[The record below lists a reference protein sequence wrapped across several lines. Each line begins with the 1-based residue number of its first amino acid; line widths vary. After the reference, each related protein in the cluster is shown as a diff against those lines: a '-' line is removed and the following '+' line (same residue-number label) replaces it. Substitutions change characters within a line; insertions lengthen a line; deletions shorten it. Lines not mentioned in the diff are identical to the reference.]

1 MKKVY
6 NFEQSES
13 LIKKL
18 KKQKKKIVLCHGV
31 FDLVHIGHI
40 KHFTVAKSLGEVLI
54 VSITKDEFINK
65 GPGRPVF
72 NHNIRAEYLSGLS
85 IIDYVIINDSPTSV
99 SLIKRVKPNIYCK
112 GFDYKDEKKDSTKQI
127 INEKNAVKLAGGSIH
142 FTNEITNSSS
152 SLLNN
157 FSEIFNN
164 KQKKIINQV
173 KKEILKNKDLTVD
186 YKKFSKLKILVIG
199 ETIIDHYYFGEAIGK
214 SGKDPII
221 ALQEEKD
228 EKYIGGA
235 ATIASHISSFS
246 KNVTLMSII
255 GEKNTHKEFLENNLS
270 KHIRKIWIMKKNA
283 PTIIKKRYIDK
294 ISGNKLLSTYV
305 MNDRMLSNNEEEK
318 VINLLTKKIKS
329 FDLVLVSDYGHGFLS
344 KKIGDLICK
353 KSSFLSFNAQINAAN
368 RGYHTMKNY
377 FKSNLAIINEAELRH
392 EMRDKNTDI
401 KVLMKRICRDLKIED
416 LVVTM
421 GRSGSIL
428 LNKKLS
434 NFYFCE
440 AFATKIVDKVGS
452 GDAMLSVI
460 SLFLKCGFGR
470 NFALLAGSLAAAQSL
485 ENFGNRKFISFDKL
499 KKTIE
504 HILK

>member
-1 MKKVY
+1 MKKIF
-6 NFEQSES
+6 NFEQSKI
-13 LIKKL
+13 LIKRI
-18 KKQKKKIVLCHGV
+18 KKQKKRIVLCHGV
-31 FDLVHIGHI
+31 FDLVHIGHV
-40 KHFTVAKSLGEVLI
+40 KHFTAAKSLGDILI

-85 IIDYVIINDSPTSV
+85 IIDYIIINDSPTSV
-99 SLIKRVKPNIYCK
+99 PLIKQVKPNIYCK
-112 GFDYKDEKKDSTKQI
+112 GIDYKDEKNDITKQI
-127 INEKNAVKLAGGSIH
+127 INEKNAVKSVGGSIH

-157 FSEIFNN
+157 FSEIFNS

-173 KKEILKNKDLTVD
+173 KKEIVKNKDLIVD
-186 YKKFSKLKILVIG
+186 FNKFSKLKILVIG
-199 ETIIDHYYFGEAIGK
+199 ETIIDHYYFGDAIGK

-221 ALQEEKD
+221 AIQEEKD

-246 KNVTLMSII
+246 NNVTLMSIL
-255 GEKNTHKEFLENNLS
+255 GEKNTHKNFLEKNLP
-270 KHIRKIWIMKKNA
+270 KHIKKIWIIKKNA
-283 PTIIKKRYIDK
+283 PTIIKKRYVDNT
-294 ISGNKLLSTYV
+294 SGNKLLSTYV
-305 MNDRMLSNNEEEK
+305 MNDRLLSKNEEKK
-318 VINLLTKKIKS
+318 VINILTKKIKS

-353 KSSFLSFNAQINAAN
+353 KSNFLSFNAQINASN

-377 FKSNLAIINEAELRH
+377 SKSNLAIINETELRH

-401 KVLMKRICRDLKIED
+401 KILMKRICHDLNIED

-421 GRSGSIL
+421 GSSGSIL
-428 LNKKLS
+428 LNKKLN
-434 NFYFCE
+434 NFYFCD
-440 AFATKIVDKVGS
+440 AFAMKIVDKVGS

-485 ENFGNRKFISFDKL
+485 ESFGNRKLISFDKL